1 MPAAAAAGDLRRRGA
16 SRAVEPAHLGLFL
29 LKPLR
34 NPENSMRRLT
44 AALAVLVLSAGSAI
58 LTVEP
63 AHAYGNAFFHTQS
76 SGNRGVEVM
85 AMQHLLVHHGLAAP
99 TTGVFDSATVA
110 AVRAFQTART
120 LGVDGIAGPKT
131 WAALTPTVRA
141 GDSGDAIKALQL
153 ELNAKRRMNLPVSGQ
168 FDAATTTAVRGFQ
181 EHAGIAVDGIAGP
194 ATWKNLI
201 WHHDYPDFG
210 QGLCDQDPDGNGT
223 AANWGTGAAVA
234 QLEQAAKVFTG
245 TGRGK
250 VPLGDFGFEHGGA
263 IPGHSSHRVGLDVDL
278 WPIRTDG
285 AQCGGG
291 RITWRSSTYDRAAT
305 RDLVKAIR
313 AAAPG
318 HVKLIF
324 FNDPTLIDE
333 GLTTSYANHDN
344 HLHVRYCEA
353 VHPNSLYVC

>member
-1 MPAAAAAGDLRRRGA
+1 
-16 SRAVEPAHLGLFL
+16 
-29 LKPLR
+29 
-34 NPENSMRRLT
+34 MRRLA

-76 SGNRGVEVM
+76 SGNRGVEVL
-85 AMQHLLVHHGLAAP
+85 AMQHLLAHHGHAVPA
-99 TTGVFDSATVA
+99 TGVFDSATVA
-110 AVRAFQTART
+110 AVRAFQTAGA

-131 WAALTPTVRA
+131 WAALAPTVRA
-141 GDSGDAIKALQL
+141 GDSGEAVKALQV
-153 ELNAKRRMNLPVSGQ
+153 ELNAKRRLNLPVSGR

-181 EHAGIAVDGIAGP
+181 EHAGISVDGIAGP
-194 ATWKNLI
+194 ATWKNLV

-234 QLEQAAKVFTG
+234 QLEQAAKTFTAS
-245 TGRGK
+245 GRGK